1 MTTAAAAPA
10 KKKFNRADYMFAS
23 KTGEKLMKVPGQ
35 IDGKAFNIRFLDDCK
50 AYVLDHTA
58 QVRHLKTHN
67 LNSIGHG
74 GAMQEFYSRHR
85 AKQGI
90 SIRKRL

>member
-1 MTTAAAAPA
+1 MSATAAAAPA

-35 IDGKAFNIRFLDDCK
+35 IDGKAFNIRFLEDCK

-58 QVRHLKTHN
+58 QVRHFKTHN
-67 LNSIGHG
+67 LYSLGHG
-74 GAMQEFYSRHR
+74 
-85 AKQGI
+85 
-90 SIRKRL
+90 